1 MMAMKFSVKVT
12 ETKLRTLVVE
22 VEADDEESA
31 IAAALAES
39 RNTQDADWDL
49 LDEAI
54 NEDTAVV
61 HEE

>member
-1 MMAMKFSVKVT
+1 MAKNFTVKVT
-12 ETKLRTLVVE
+12 ETKLRTLVLE

-39 RNTQDADWDL
+39 RDTQDADWDL

-54 NEDTAVV
+54 NEDAAVV
-61 HEE
+61 DGE

>member
-1 MMAMKFSVKVT
+1 MAMKFSVKVT